1 MFNLEIIM
9 IEENSNIIIDRDI
22 MKVRKVT
29 VEAIMEMNNLIIK

>member
-29 VEAIMEMNNLIIK
+29 AEAIMEMNSQIIK